1 MSLIIYNNIKQRLF
15 LQIEVDEKTKDLKY
29 LNENLETEVQKQNKA
44 FETLFEKASDGIL
57 ILENSKFVQCNEAV
71 IKMLRYDSKKE
82 FLNKHPS
89 ELSPEFQPD
98 GSSSIEKSERMINI
112 AVDKGV
118 NNFEWIHTR
127 ANRDEFWVDVTLTP
141 ISLVDRDII
150 HVTWRDISIQKK
162 MQQELLEQ
170 KRVLHYRAN
179 HDSLTGLPNRVLF
192 NDRLSQSIKMATR
205 HKNEFAVLFIDL
217 DRFKQINDSL
227 GHRTG
232 DRVLQVIATRLQSVM
247 RKEDTLARLGGD
259 EFTVL
264 MQELEKGDNA
274 ALLAEKIIK
283 IAAQPV
289 YIDEHTLYV
298 SASIGISLYPKDGA
312 NGNELLMYADNAMY
326 KAKDEGRSNFQFYS
340 AEMTALALSKV
351 LMESNMRKAL
361 QNGEFVLHYQP
372 QMNGSNNKLIGM
384 EALVRWQHPTKGL
397 MPPSEFIPLAEE
409 TGLIIELD
417 KWVMRTAMNQISK
430 WYEEGLNPGVL
441 ALNLAI
447 KQLHQKDFIDV
458 VDNLIKETNYK
469 AEWLELEVTESQIM
483 THPENAIAK
492 LTEISDMNIE
502 IAIDDFG
509 TGYSSLSYLKRL
521 PIDKLKIDQSFISD
535 IPHDEDDMSITKA
548 IIALAKSL
556 NLSVIAEGVETE
568 EQKTFLVENECVNIQ
583 GYLYAKPVPA
593 DEMEKFLIAQ
603 SNTKNV

>member
-1 MSLIIYNNIKQRLF
+1 
-15 LQIEVDEKTKDLKY
+15 
-29 LNENLETEVQKQNKA
+29 
-44 FETLFEKASDGIL
+44 IL

-71 IKMLRYDSKKE
+71 VKMLRYSSKNE

-98 GSSSIEKSERMINI
+98 GSASMEKAEKMIKI

-118 NNFEWIHTR
+118 NNFEWIHVR
-127 ANRDEFWVDVTLTP
+127 ADGDEFWADVTLTP
-141 ISLVDRDII
+141 ISLADKDII
-150 HVTWRDISIQKK
+150 HVVWRDISLQKK

-227 GHRTG
+227 GHRIG

-274 ALLAEKIIK
+274 ALLAEKIIN

-289 YIDEHTLYV
+289 YIDKHTLYV
-298 SASIGISLYPKDGA
+298 SASIGISLYPKDGT

-326 KAKDEGRSNFQFYS
+326 KAKDEGRGNFQFYS

-351 LMESNMRKAL
+351 IMESSMRKAL
-361 QNGEFVLHYQP
+361 KNEEFVLCYQP
-372 QMNGSNNKLIGM
+372 QMNASNDELIGM

-397 MPPSEFIPLAEE
+397 IPPSEFIPLAEE

-430 WYEEGLNPGVL
+430 
-441 ALNLAI
+441 
-447 KQLHQKDFIDV
+447 
-458 VDNLIKETNYK
+458 
-469 AEWLELEVTESQIM
+469 
-483 THPENAIAK
+483 
-492 LTEISDMNIE
+492 
-502 IAIDDFG
+502 
-509 TGYSSLSYLKRL
+509 
-521 PIDKLKIDQSFISD
+521 
-535 IPHDEDDMSITKA
+535 
-548 IIALAKSL
+548 
-556 NLSVIAEGVETE
+556 
-568 EQKTFLVENECVNIQ
+568 
-583 GYLYAKPVPA
+583 
-593 DEMEKFLIAQ
+593 
-603 SNTKNV
+603 